1 MWQYNA
7 YGEALAHHGILGQK
21 WGVRR
26 FQNAD
31 GSLTDAG
38 RIRYA
43 KDEAR
48 IDSDYRRY
56 KRQRKNIERAQKLVG
71 KFGKL
76 GEFIWYTGPYAIR
89 DRILYENAE
98 KRITKTLEEMQKKY
112 IIVYDGKD
120 DEFRIGEKQ

>member
-1 MWQYNA
+1 MYI
-7 YGEALAHHGILGQK
+7 EHHGILGQK

-31 GSLTDAG
+31 GSLTDVG

-48 IDSDYRRY
+48 ISADYQRY
-56 KRQRKNIERAQKLVG
+56 KRHRKNVERAQKLVG

-76 GEFIWYTGPYAIR
+76 GEFAWYTSPYALR
-89 DRILYENAE
+89 DRILYEAAE
-98 KRITKTLEEMQKKY
+98 KRITETLEEMQKKY
-112 IIVYDGKD
+112 VIVYSEPE
-120 DEFRIGEKQ
+120 DEFRIAEKI